1 MIFFKLNR
9 NKINKITEKNNASAN
24 LRELILLMKSTPNKL
39 ISFGIV
45 FIDNQNIIQIILN
58 KLKFKY
64 FVFKIIHKNKNLDI
78 FINILII
85 IVI

>member
-1 MIFFKLNR
+1 
-9 NKINKITEKNNASAN
+9 
-24 LRELILLMKSTPNKL
+24 MKSTPNKL

-64 FVFKIIHKNKNLDI
+64 FVFLKLFIKIKI
-78 FINILII
+78 
-85 IVI
+85 